1 MKQFAAG
8 IVLYNPD
15 LDRLKANISAISTQV
30 KFVYCYNN
38 GISNL
43 ENIKKILGNYSNVI
57 LIGDG
62 KNLGVA
68 TALNK
73 IIKRADKDN
82 IDWILT
88 LDQDSVV
95 CENMIVT
102 MSKHIEEN
110 EVLIIC
116 PQIEDVRR
124 KNEKKIIKSEKI
136 NDIDFCITSG
146 SFMNIKKTLE
156 IGGFDDKLFIGLVDN
171 EICYRIRKNGYR
183 ILCDNSIVLNHQ
195 LGNLIPS
202 KYEKQLLKLG
212 KLIHSKTFQKLS
224 YKREVNKF
232 RLYYATRNMIYLRKK
247 YSNDYV
253 EVWSIKSLIKNSIS
267 SLIRGKCKIQ
277 LLNSIIKGIK
287 DGRRINE

>member
-15 LDRLKANISAISTQV
+15 LNRLKDNISAISMQV
-30 KFVYCYNN
+30 KTVYCYNN
-38 GISNL
+38 GIKNL
-43 ENIKKILGNYSNVI
+43 EDLEKIFKKYNNII

-62 KNLGVA
+62 KNLGIA

-73 IIKRADKDN
+73 IFQRANKDN

-95 CENMIVT
+95 CENMIEI
-102 MSKHIEEN
+102 MAKHIEEKD
-110 EVLIIC
+110 VLIIC
-116 PQIEDVRR
+116 PQIEDIRR
-124 KNEKKIIKSEKI
+124 KNEKKIIKSQII
-136 NDIDFCITSG
+136 NDINFCITSG

-171 EICYRIRKNGYR
+171 EICYRVKKNGYR
-183 ILCDNSIVLNHQ
+183 ILCDNSIILNHQ
-195 LGNLIPS
+195 LGNLTPS
-202 KYEKQLLKLG
+202 KYEKQILKFG
-212 KLIHSKTFQKLS
+212 KLIHNKAIQKLS
-224 YKREVNKF
+224 YKREVNQF

-253 EVWSIKSLIKNSIS
+253 EAWSTKRLIRNSIS

-277 LLNSIIKGIK
+277 LLKSILKGIK
-287 DGRRINE
+287 DGIKIMK